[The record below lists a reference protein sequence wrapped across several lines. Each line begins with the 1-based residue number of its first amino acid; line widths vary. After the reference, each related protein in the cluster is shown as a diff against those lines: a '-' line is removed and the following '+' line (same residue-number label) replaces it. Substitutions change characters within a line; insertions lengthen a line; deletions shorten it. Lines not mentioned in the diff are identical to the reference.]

1 MKNVLAKLALVS
13 FALLACSC
21 QKQEPSQQASSVES
35 EASSEPAASSQE
47 QASSNPATTSS
58 QAPAIVENQLSTS
71 NGLVI
76 KFNRTGAKIDSITLD
91 GKKIAENGFTVGRCA
106 NRIANGKFTLNGKEI
121 ELRCNEG
128 TNSLHG
134 GIVGYNK
141 RVWTVDETT
150 DNSVTLGYFS
160 PDQEENF
167 PGNVKVTCKY
177 TLTEDNELKLE
188 YKGKSDQDTIL
199 NLTNHSYFNIGG
211 IHSGSVLS
219 QIVQIN
225 AETYSPVESNIIP
238 TGEIAPVE
246 NTIFDFRKPKTFVAD
261 LDKSDLIGYDH
272 NFMLGE
278 PHVMREAAIVY
289 DPRTGREMTVH
300 TDKPAIQFYTAIGL
314 QGEIVKDGLMMKIQ
328 TALSLESQYAPDSPN
343 QPNFPSCVLKKDE
356 EYNFTTIYK
365 FGVRK

>member
-1 MKNVLAKLALVS
+1 MIEKEIFGMTNGYKVFLFTLKNSKGMTVKLTNYSGAIVSIFVPDKDGNFGDVVLGYDDLEGYVNGTSTQGALV
-13 FALLACSC
+13 
-21 QKQEPSQQASSVES
+21 
-35 EASSEPAASSQE
+35 
-47 QASSNPATTSS
+47 
-58 QAPAIVENQLSTS
+58 
-71 NGLVI
+71 
-76 KFNRTGAKIDSITLD
+76 
-91 GKKIAENGFTVGRCA
+91 GRYA

-128 TNSLHG
+128 TNCLHG
-134 GIVGYNK
+134 GIVGYHK

-150 DNSVTLGYFS
+150 DNSVTFGYFS
-160 PDQEENF
+160 PDLEENF

-188 YKGKSDQDTIL
+188 YKGKSDQDTVL

-225 AETYSPVESNIIP
+225 AETYTPVDNKLIP

-246 NTIFDFRKPKTFVAD
+246 NTVFDFRKPKAIDAD
-261 LDKSDLIGYDH
+261 LDKTDIIGYDH

-289 DPRTGREMTVH
+289 DPVSGREMTVY

-314 QGEIVKDGLMMKIQ
+314 QGEIGKDGLMMKIQ
-328 TALSLESQYAPDSPN
+328 TALCLESQYAPDSPN
-343 QPNFPSCVLKKDE
+343 QPNFPGCVLKKDE